1 MIRFTMIA
9 AAMVAMATPVAAS
22 GAQEIAIAHFN
33 QDRDTVIERVKRPA
47 PGVLNV
53 TFSNRGPDVRSD
65 VIEAFNGD
73 ADSFAD
79 RNNPRTA
86 TIYRGSTRRAADIFA
101 QIEAETDGN

>member
-1 MIRFTMIA
+1 MIRVTIFA
-9 AAMVAMATPVAAS
+9 AAMVAMTTPVAAS

-33 QDRDTVIERVKRPA
+33 QDRDMVIGRVSHPA
-47 PGVLNV
+47 PGALNV
-53 TFSNRGPDVRSD
+53 TFSNRGPDIRSD

-86 TIYRGSTRRAADIFA
+86 TIYRGSPRRAADIFA